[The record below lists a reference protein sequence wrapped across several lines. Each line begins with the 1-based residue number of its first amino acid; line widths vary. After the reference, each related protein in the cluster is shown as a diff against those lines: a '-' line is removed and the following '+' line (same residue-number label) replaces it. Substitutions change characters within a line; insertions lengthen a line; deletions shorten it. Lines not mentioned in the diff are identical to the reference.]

1 MVMLGSGTAFSWTKK
16 YFFAE
21 KCPRLPLFLSAAKV
35 AAAAKR
41 PLFFP
46 NYS

>member
-1 MVMLGSGTAFSWTKK
+1 MVMHGSGKVFSRTKK
-16 YFFAE
+16 ILFAE

-41 PLFFP
+41 LLFFP